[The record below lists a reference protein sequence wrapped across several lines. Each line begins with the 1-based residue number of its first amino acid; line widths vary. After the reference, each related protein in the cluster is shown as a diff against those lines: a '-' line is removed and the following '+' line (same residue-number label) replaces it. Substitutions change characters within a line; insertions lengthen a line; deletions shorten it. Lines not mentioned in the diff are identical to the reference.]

1 MWRKGFCIVILD
13 INFKNG
19 WKLSTDLDQFMVNLI
34 KSNLKLKL
42 TFLGGTESL
51 SPVFYPGQLNNNL
64 LGGDVLEDVCVSS
77 RMN

>member
-13 INFKNG
+13 IKFLKNG
-19 WKLSTDLDQFMVNLI
+19 WKLSSRFLDQFMVNLI

-51 SPVFYPGQLNNNL
+51 SPVFYPGH
-64 LGGDVLEDVCVSS
+64 S
-77 RMN
+77 